1 MSMAEFYT
9 ALVSICQ
16 LRYLKWNCPWSSNQS
31 LILTTVIYLF
41 IYLFWAFWNLP
52 RKRRGYEGISLLHQ
66 LLSFTRKR
74 NIGTKFKYRD
84 TVRVVSFALAFV
96 SYTVKIEFKQL
107 IILPCLLIVHL
118 VQNCAFSPHL
128 MPVKKNNFNSVTLL
142 IYRTFSADWLK
153 NVQCSK
159 IEHFNDLKIRRV
171 KNE

>member
-1 MSMAEFYT
+1 MKLSLIE
-9 ALVSICQ
+9 
-16 LRYLKWNCPWSSNQS
+16 QS

-41 IYLFWAFWNLP
+41 WAFWNPP
-52 RKRRGYEGISLLHQ
+52 RKRYGYEGISLLHQ

-74 NIGTKFKYRD
+74 NIGTKLKYRD

-96 SYTVKIEFKQL
+96 SYTVKIESKQL

-128 MPVKKNNFNSVTLL
+128 TPVKKKNNFNSVTLL

-159 IEHFNDLKIRRV
+159 IDHFNDLKIRLV